1 MIMRS
6 MAVISAIAVGTLMAA
21 SPAPAAT
28 EALIEIT
35 DQGFTPDSIEIAGAD
50 VVEWRNRDQV
60 AHTVTAE
67 NGSLTPVRWNRARP
81 SR

>member
-28 EALIEIT
+28 E
-35 DQGFTPDSIEIAGAD
+35 P
-50 VVEWRNRDQV
+50 
-60 AHTVTAE
+60 
-67 NGSLTPVRWNRARP
+67 
-81 SR
+81 